1 MGWDKHSKTCQS
13 KVFLTIKKNEQTL
26 LFCRTLPFRIYF
38 AYSDHK
44 IQRGATLLEHEKD
57 KTLGVF
63 LDEIFPNIDAS
74 VVNSKKLNR
83 KFF

>member
-1 MGWDKHSKTCQS
+1 MRQTFKNMPNQS
-13 KVFLTIKKNEQTL
+13 IYKKKLKKKLVL

-44 IQRGATLLEHEKD
+44 IQRGATLLEHEED
-57 KTLGVF
+57 KTLGIF

-74 VVNSKKLNR
+74 VVNSKKN
-83 KFF
+83 